1 MMHFLL
7 LKSFVRYAR
16 SWHLPIE
23 CPFNV
28 KAKSSMLPDKV
39 LCMTIPIE
47 MKIKSYWTKI
57 SFSHFCQVREI
68 SSCIGPKKKLNFRQV
83 DTESHEPLP
92 DGGLPVRG
100 DELALRRGR
109 VHPTKDPHRRM
120 VWGHLLQD
128 SWGAFSSFCDC
139 FLNFSC
145 CFFPSLLSQ
154 SLHYRANP
162 IWNQSDLKLRLLSC
176 NLDVPSPKFDAV
188 RTQSFRFGRQF
199 HPMKIKSHSL
209 DTIKKSCYFT
219 LKQSLGWR

>member
-1 MMHFLL
+1 MLGADTCQSNVHSMWKQKVQCCVTKFFAWQFHQDENQILLNENPFFTFLPGQ
-7 LKSFVRYAR
+7 R
-16 SWHLPIE
+16 
-23 CPFNV
+23 
-28 KAKSSMLPDKV
+28 D
-39 LCMTIPIE
+39 
-47 MKIKSYWTKI
+47 IKLYWA
-57 SFSHFCQVREI
+57 
-68 SSCIGPKKKLNFRQV
+68 KKKLNFRQV

-100 DELALRRGR
+100 DELALRSGW
-109 VHPTKDPHRRM
+109 VHPAKDPHRRILT
-120 VWGHLLQD
+120 VWRHLLQD

>member
-1 MMHFLL
+1 MSIQCES
-7 LKSFVRYAR
+7 KK
-16 SWHLPIE
+16 
-23 CPFNV
+23 FNV
-28 KAKSSMLPDKV
+28 AWQSSLHDNSIK
-39 LCMTIPIE
+39 

-57 SFSHFCQVREI
+57 PFSHFCQVREI

-162 IWNQSDLKLRLLSC
+162 IWNQSDLKLRLLSR
-176 NLDVPSPKFDAV
+176 NLDDVPSPKFDAV
-188 RTQSFRFGRQF
+188 RTEAFRFGRQF

>member
-1 MMHFLL
+1 MLGADTCQSNVHSMWKQKVQCCVTKFFAWQFQLRW
-7 LKSFVRYAR
+7 KSNRIERKSLFHIFAR
-16 SWHLPIE
+16 SE
-23 CPFNV
+23 RYQ
-28 KAKSSMLPDKV
+28 AV
-39 LCMTIPIE
+39 LGQ
-47 MKIKSYWTKI
+47 KIKPE
-57 SFSHFCQVREI
+57 F
-68 SSCIGPKKKLNFRQV
+68 LQV

-109 VHPTKDPHRRM
+109 VYPAKDPHRRILT
-120 VWGHLLQD
+120 VWRHLLQD

-188 RTQSFRFGRQF
+188 RTQAFRFGRQF